1 MQRLTERT
9 GEGQAIPRVDVRANG
24 HKRCMER
31 LAQYEDLEEEGRL
44 LELPFRLGDTVYRIN
59 KGAKVPVIAMTI
71 NEIRLFQAIGS
82 KGISIKCVE
91 DIYGG
96 VQHYLIEDMGRT
108 VFLTRKDAES
118 ANLS

>member
-9 GEGQAIPRVDVRANG
+9 GEGQAIPRLDVKLNG
-24 HKRCMER
+24 HQRCMER
-31 LAQYEDLEEEGRL
+31 LAQYEDQEAEGKL
-44 LELPFRLGDTVYRIN
+44 LNLPFKLGDTVYRVN

-71 NEIRLFQAIGS
+71 KEIRLFQAIGG

-108 VFLTRKDAES
+108 FFLTWKDAES
-118 ANLS
+118 VNLS